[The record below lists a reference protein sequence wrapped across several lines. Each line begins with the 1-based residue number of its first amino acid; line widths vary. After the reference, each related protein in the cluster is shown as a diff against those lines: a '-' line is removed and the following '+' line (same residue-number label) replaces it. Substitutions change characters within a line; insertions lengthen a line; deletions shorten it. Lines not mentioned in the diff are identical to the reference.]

1 MPAGPDPLTPRRCI
15 HCSSRTEAGTG
26 PVAQQSPSPTCSEA
40 LHPVF
45 LHPCPGASSPA
56 KSRLWSGLFPRGRP
70 PRGRGPGLC
79 CLGGRSGGG
88 PRVPEASPAHGPP
101 AKRPGEAGQLMAVV
115 FQEPTVG
122 QVHGV
127 DPRDA
132 WMLFVRQSDKGVNS
146 KKGSRGKAK
155 KLKLGLPGPPGP
167 PGPQG
172 PPGPITP
179 PEVLLKEFQLLLK
192 GAVRTRECAE
202 PEPRPR
208 GPAAVPA
215 VPAEDEEE
223 DEEEAAGGA
232 DVLAL
237 RAAPLAPGPRAP
249 RVEAAFHCRL
259 RRDASVERRALHE
272 LGVYYVPDAEGAF
285 RRGPGLNLTSGQYT
299 APVSGFYALA
309 ATLHVA
315 LAEQTRRAPPRPRDR
330 LRLLICIQ
338 SRCQHHASLE
348 AVMGLESSSEFFTIS
363 VNGVLYLQ
371 AGQYTSV
378 FLDNAS
384 SSSLT
389 VRGGSHFSA
398 VLLGV

>member
-192 GAVRTRECAE
+192 APWRLSWGW
-202 PEPRPR
+202 
-208 GPAAVPA
+208 
-215 VPAEDEEE
+215 
-223 DEEEAAGGA
+223 
-232 DVLAL
+232 
-237 RAAPLAPGPRAP
+237 RAA
-249 RVEAAFHCRL
+249 
-259 RRDASVERRALHE
+259 
-272 LGVYYVPDAEGAF
+272 
-285 RRGPGLNLTSGQYT
+285 
-299 APVSGFYALA
+299 
-309 ATLHVA
+309 
-315 LAEQTRRAPPRPRDR
+315 
-330 LRLLICIQ
+330 
-338 SRCQHHASLE
+338 
-348 AVMGLESSSEFFTIS
+348 
-363 VNGVLYLQ
+363 
-371 AGQYTSV
+371 
-378 FLDNAS
+378 AS
-384 SSSLT
+384 SSPSRSTACCICRRGSTPPSSWTMPAAPPSQCAVAPTSVLSSS
-389 VRGGSHFSA
+389 VYDWPPQALPLAGQMEQECEQSRGRGGGHTQEGARQLPTLATATGSP
-398 VLLGV
+398 GR